1 MATIAP
7 LGHEYPALD
16 QDLGRDL
23 QVFMLTPEAL
33 DRGR

>member
-1 MATIAP
+1 MATVAP
-7 LGHEYPALD
+7 LATNT
-16 QDLGRDL
+16 RRSIRTSANL

>member
-1 MATIAP
+1 MATVAP
-7 LGHEYPALD
+7 PGREYPALN

-33 DRGR
+33 RHPP

>member
-1 MATIAP
+1 MTTVAA
-7 LGHEYPALD
+7 LGHEYPALN